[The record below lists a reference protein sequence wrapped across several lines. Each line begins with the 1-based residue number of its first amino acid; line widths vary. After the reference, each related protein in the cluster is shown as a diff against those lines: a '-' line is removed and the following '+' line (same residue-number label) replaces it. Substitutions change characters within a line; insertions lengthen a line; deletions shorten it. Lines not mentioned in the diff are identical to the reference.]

1 MRYSSF
7 NWVSRGKRGWIVG
20 PFFGRTLTITWE
32 WPSMLQHVC
41 DYPHH
46 PERCGWPG
54 HRQTAQPCGE
64 PMINVGNA
72 HQHSC
77 HVNGDHDIDEE
88 ENADV
93 HVCECKF
100 AWIIG

>member
-1 MRYSSF
+1 MNPWDGVERVIEAASNDCGDIAEFASY
-7 NWVSRGKRGWIVG
+7 NERGAYARAH
-20 PFFGRTLTITWE
+20 T
-32 WPSMLQHVC
+32 C
-41 DYPHH
+41 
-46 PERCGWPG
+46 
-54 HRQTAQPCGE
+54 QTAQPCGE